1 MRSVRGTLAV
11 SFLAL
16 VALALA
22 GVSALVYG
30 SSRQSLLAK
39 QKSAEALWQARH
51 EARCRAVREEFDA
64 RLLRRARTLAGL
76 VQTEPGQPR
85 TAVAAWAVL
94 TAGDPVGRFALP
106 AWAAEWAGPS
116 GGWPLTVRVPLAE
129 DVLPGE
135 EAGGETHYFEVDSEQ
150 GTPLQRS
157 DSLGDGSLPLDAE
170 ARKALG
176 LLEWR
181 TDDVDLPG
189 QGAVRCVTLKAPVS
203 RFRLRVWPRRSPP
216 PPPRP
221 DAGPGPARAAERSV
235 PAVLVR
241 CAATTHARDR
251 DLAALDEELED
262 DLAGLEA
269 ETAATLG
276 VLRDRLAWICL
287 AAFAM
292 ATAGAW
298 WLVGLALA
306 PLGRLTEAVRR
317 VSADDFRL
325 RLDAAELPRELRP
338 VARRLTETLALLERA
353 FAREKQAAADI
364 SHELRTPVA
373 ALLTAT
379 EVALRRPRPAER
391 YEEVLREC
399 RAIALHMNQAVER
412 LLTLARLD
420 AGADVVRQR
429 EVEAG
434 ELARE
439 CLAVVRPLAEGRG
452 LQVGLDCPQPV
463 SLTTDPDKLREILT
477 SLLHNAVEYNR
488 PGGRVDVAVR
498 RENGVVRLA
507 VRDTGLG
514 IPAEARQKVFERFFR
529 VDDSR
534 QSEGVHAGLGL
545 SIARGYAELLG
556 GTIRLESTLG
566 EGSTF
571 TVEVPTEQ
579 GSGMRGQGPG
589 KRSAE
594 LLSAERL

>member
-1 MRSVRGTLAV
+1 MRSVRATLAV

-39 QKSAEALWQARH
+39 QRSAEALWQTRH
-51 EARCRAVREEFDA
+51 EARCREVRDEFDA

-85 TAVAAWAVL
+85 SALAAWAVL
-94 TAGDPVGRFALP
+94 AAGDPLGRFLLP
-106 AWAAEWAGPS
+106 AWADWAAPL
-116 GGWPLTVRVPLAE
+116 GGRPPTVRVPTVAE

-135 EAGGETHYFEVDSEQ
+135 EGGGETHFFEVDSEQ

-157 DSLGDGSLPLDAE
+157 ATLGEDWMPLDPE
-170 ARKALG
+170 ARKTLG

-181 TDDVDLPG
+181 TDDVELAG

-203 RFRLRVWPRRSPP
+203 RFRMRIWPRRTAPP
-216 PPPRP
+216 PPVESSPP
-221 DAGPGPARAAERSV
+221 TARAAERSV

-251 DLAALDEELED
+251 DLAGLDGQLGE
-262 DLAGLEA
+262 DLAGFEA
-269 ETAATLG
+269 ETRATLG
-276 VLRDRLAWICL
+276 TLRDRLAWICL
-287 AAFAM
+287 AAFA
-292 ATAGAW
+292 AAAAGAW

-317 VSADDFRL
+317 VSANDFRL
-325 RLDAAELPRELRP
+325 RLNPAELPRELRP
-338 VARRLTETLALLERA
+338 VALRLADTLKMLERA

-379 EVALRRPRPAER
+379 EVALRRARPAER
-391 YEEVLREC
+391 YEEALREC
-399 RAIALHMNQAVER
+399 RAIALQMNQAVER

-420 AGADVVRQR
+420 AGADAVRRR

-452 LQVGLDCPQPV
+452 LTVGLDCPEPV
-463 SLTTDPDKLREILT
+463 PLTTDPDKLREVLT

-488 PGGRVDVAVR
+488 PGGRVDVAVCR
-498 RENGVVRLA
+498 DNGVARVA

-514 IPAEARQKVFERFFR
+514 IPAEAREKVFERFFR

-556 GTIRLESTLG
+556 GRIRLESTLG

-571 TVEVPTEQ
+571 TVEVPADQ
-579 GSGMRGQGPG
+579 IHPRVQ
-589 KRSAE
+589 
-594 LLSAERL
+594 